1 MLKSR
6 KRKKCPPGCVKK
18 PIRKASR
25 KRRSVKRKASRKV
38 SRKRRSVKRKVS
50 RKRGSVKRKASRK
63 RRSVKR
69 KASRKMSRK
78 RRSAKK
84 KASRKRRSA
93 KKKASRKRR
102 STKNKFRVKGGE
114 HSRVGVRLQ
123 QRGRRTIR
131 RTLTAEQRR
140 EQQRRLQAGA
150 LDAAAHRLD
159 KLCPRNS
166 RGQRQCG
173 YIRRDDLRAR
183 YLRNV
188 QPAILRDIICVQG
201 MGIGIS
207 CDDLY
212 DIMIASNK
220 RIIKHEV
227 DPDEKDSAR
236 RRLKWLFL
244 LKADGLALRGR
255 YPIGL
260 TDAARINAQV
270 QRVTDAASAAA
281 RAASHAR
288 GAGVRARLEE
298 EARTE
303 AERIRGKLL
312 NRERLDYN
320 EQLRLRDELST
331 LAVGGF
337 GSVFLN
343 NQDLVQNFMT
353 PEILR
358 KSGTRYLVNY

>member
-38 SRKRRSVKRKVS
+38 SRKRRSVKRKT
-50 RKRGSVKRKASRK
+50 SRK

-84 KASRKRRSA
+84 KASRKRKNA

-102 STKNKFRVKGGE
+102 STKNKFRVKGGK
-114 HSRVGVRLQ
+114 HSRVGLQ
-123 QRGRRTIR
+123 QQGRRTIR
-131 RTLTAEQRR
+131 TLTDAQRR

-150 LDAAAHRLD
+150 RDAAAHRLN
-159 KLCPRNS
+159 KLCPKNR
-166 RGQRQCG
+166 RGQRQC
-173 YIRRDDLRAR
+173 A
-183 YLRNV
+183 YLRGEGNKF
-188 QPAILRDIICVQG
+188 PRDIICVHG
-201 MGIGIS
+201 MGLGIS

-212 DIMIASNK
+212 NIMIASNK
-220 RIIKHEV
+220 RIIEHG

-236 RRLKWLFL
+236 MRLKWLNL
-244 LKADGLALRGR
+244 LKADGIQHGYPRGEH
-255 YPIGL
+255 
-260 TDAARINAQV
+260 DAARINAQV
-270 QRVTDAASAAA
+270 QRVTALVSDAASAAA

-298 EARTE
+298 GDRREAD
-303 AERIRGKLL
+303 RIRRKLIFRQRL
-312 NRERLDYN
+312 EPREQR
-320 EQLRLRDELST
+320 RLRDELSG
-331 LAVGGF
+331 LERGSF
-337 GSVFLN
+337 GRVFLN
-343 NQDLVQNFMT
+343 QQDLEDNFMT
-353 PEILR
+353 QREIGGRLRPPVLR
-358 KSGTRYLVNY
+358 KTRFGRYLVNY